1 MLKNTGTD
9 CPELT
14 VIHQNQLAIM
24 NKHPHVYKTAAGPGV
39 LHFVCFAILLCSFAV
54 TAKAGWKEH
63 NSPSPFFAPPATI
76 TGKVTDAKNAPMEG
90 VSVTIKGTKRGV
102 TTNATGSFTIPNVPE
117 NATLVFSYTG
127 FADKEVA
134 LKGTAPITVSLT
146 EQVTGLNDVV
156 VVGYGTSTKKDLTS
170 AITQVKATQLE
181 NENPRSVQDLLRG
194 NAPGLDVGFD
204 ASTKGSNA
212 SLLIRGR
219 GSLTAG
225 TGPLIVLDG
234 AIYSGGGLEDINP
247 NDIATVDILKD
258 ASAAAVFGSRG
269 ANGVILITT
278 KKGKVGKPVITF
290 NDNIGLNKVEKK
302 PHLLTGQE
310 FVQWRSDVIWA
321 FNGFDS
327 TSKPGVQYKFWD
339 PSKLPSTI
347 TQAQWLALDNS
358 TADPVTTWLT
368 RLRMKPVEITN
379 YLAGRELDWQ
389 NLIYAQNAL
398 QHDHTISISQRKED
412 FNYYLSLGYLDNQG
426 VTVGD
431 RYKTLRARLNVE
443 ANVAKYLTLGL
454 NVQFA
459 ERDESSIPIDLNTVL
474 QTTPWGQLYEA
485 DGVTLRASPNDDIG
499 NNSNPFIPQRY
510 TDRLYRYD
518 NMFATLTAKGKLPFG
533 FSYEVRFSP
542 TFNSYRQF
550 NHQQALNPLLLAR
563 KGIVDRTQ
571 QTTYNWTNDNIIN
584 WNGKF
589 GKHTIAATF
598 LFNAEKNQSWN
609 TTVHAENFA
618 PNDNL
623 SFDAIQ
629 SATLP
634 LTGSSNDTYT
644 TRDALMARVSYNY
657 NNRYFLN
664 VTERRD
670 GFSGFGLN
678 SKRANFTSAA
688 IAWAISDERFMKNTS
703 RWLDY
708 AKIRVSYGEN
718 GNSSIDAFQSLATL
732 GSGSYVYVTP
742 GGVANNVISV
752 FSANLANPGLKWERK
767 LATNFGLDYSILKGV
782 VSGTI
787 DYYQSRTKDLLVNR
801 TLPSITG
808 FGSILTNLGEVQNN
822 GFEVS
827 VSTQNMKRANFEWRS
842 TLGFWINRNKIIHL
856 YGATPDYDATGK
868 QIGTSEKD
876 DLVNGWYLGHD
887 ISDQYNYTV
896 IGVWQANEI
905 ADAKKYGYKPGDM
918 KLLDVN
924 GDGQYTIADKQFIG
938 TTTPKF
944 SWNLR
949 NEFRIYKNFD
959 FSFTLYARMGQIQ
972 NNDEAKNVDK
982 FYDRANF
989 YQRPYWTPTNPIND
1003 YAAMNSN
1010 AGGPVSWSV
1019 LRKSS
1024 FVRLSNVSLAYTV
1037 PSDITHKWKIEGLKV
1052 YMNVVNAAVFTNWWY
1067 FDPENKGPT
1076 PIQYNFGLNLNL

>member
-1 MLKNTGTD
+1 
-9 CPELT
+9 
-14 VIHQNQLAIM
+14 M
-24 NKHPHVYKTAAGPGV
+24 NKHPHVYKTAAGSGV

-54 TAKAGWKEH
+54 TAKAGWKEP
-63 NSPSPFFAPPATI
+63 NLPSPFFAPPATI
-76 TGKVTDAKNAPMEG
+76 TGKVTDAKNAPLEG
-90 VSVTIKGTKRGV
+90 VSVIIKGSKRGA
-102 TTNATGSFTIPNVPE
+102 TTNATGSFTIANVPE

-127 FADKEVA
+127 YADKEVVV
-134 LKGTAPITVSLT
+134 KGTAPLTVSLT

-156 VVGYGTSTKKDLTS
+156 VVGYGTQTKKDLTS

-212 SLLIRGR
+212 SLLIRGK
-219 GSLTAG
+219 GTLTAG
-225 TGPLIVLDG
+225 SGPLIVMDG
-234 AIYSGGGLEDINP
+234 AIYSGSGLEDINP

-278 KKGKVGKPVITF
+278 KKGKVGKPIITF

-327 TSKPGVQYKFWD
+327 TSKPGVKYKFWD

-358 TADPVTTWLT
+358 TVDPVTTWLT
-368 RLRMKPVEITN
+368 RLRMKPIEITN

-389 NLIYAQNAL
+389 NLIYAQNAM

-459 ERDESSIPIDLNTVL
+459 ERDESSLPIDLNTVL

-518 NMFATLTAKGKLPFG
+518 NMFATLSAKGKLPYG

-550 NHQQALNPLLLAR
+550 NHQQAANPLLLAR

-571 QTTYNWTNDNIIN
+571 GTTYNWTNDNILN

-589 GKHTIAATF
+589 GKHTIGATF
-598 LFNAEKNQSWN
+598 LFNAEKNQAWN
-609 TTVHAENFA
+609 TSVHAENFA

-634 LTGSSNDTYT
+634 LTGSSTDTYT
-644 TRDALMARVSYNY
+644 TRDALMARLTYNY

-688 IAWAISDERFMKNTS
+688 IAWAISDENFMKNTS

-708 AKIRVSYGEN
+708 AKLRVSYGEN

-767 LATNFGLDYSILKGV
+767 LATNFGLDYSILKGLI
-782 VSGTI
+782 SGTI

-801 TLPSITG
+801 TLPSVTG

-827 VSTQNMKRANFEWRS
+827 ISSQNMKRPNFEWRS

-876 DLVNGWYLGHD
+876 DLVNGWYIGHD

-896 IGVWQANEI
+896 VGVWQANEI

-918 KLLDVN
+918 KLLDAN
-924 GDGQYTIADKQFIG
+924 GDGQYSIADKQFIG

-959 FSFTLYARMGQIQ
+959 LSFTLYARMGQIQ

-1003 YAAMNSN
+1003 FAAINSN
-1010 AGGPVSWSV
+1010 AGGPVSWNV

-1037 PSDITHKWKIEGLKV
+1037 PSDVTRRWKIEGLKV